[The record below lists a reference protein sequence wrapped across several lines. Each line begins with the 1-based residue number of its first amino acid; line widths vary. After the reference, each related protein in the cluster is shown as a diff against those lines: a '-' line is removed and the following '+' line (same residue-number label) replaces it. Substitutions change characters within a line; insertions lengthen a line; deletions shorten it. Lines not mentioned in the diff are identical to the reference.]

1 MDFKMLE
8 DADFLKNSHGIA
20 VRERIFD
27 EGYFSPPHW
36 HGCFELEII
45 LSGLAEHTYN
55 GIGFRVERGC
65 AYLLSGCDFHAFRA
79 QESTRIINICFDGAL
94 LGEQLASVLSVN
106 PRHAVCRFDEAATA
120 LAEQKAET
128 LKLEL
133 TREQPFSD
141 IMLQNTISQLVIM
154 LLRHSDISCET
165 AAPPLIL
172 HATALIN
179 QCFRGELSLG
189 SLADR
194 LSVSPNYLGQLFKK
208 STGITYNEYV
218 SRLRLRYACRLLT
231 STDLSVKEIAFASGF
246 SSAEYFSDA
255 FRRCLAL
262 TPLSYRK
269 MKKNIV

>member
-1 MDFKMLE
+1 MLE
-8 DADFLKNSHGIA
+8 GTDFLKDSHGIA

-27 EGYFSPPHW
+27 AGYFSPPHW

-45 LSGLAEHTYN
+45 LSGLAELTYN
-55 GIGFRVERGC
+55 GIGFQVERGW

-94 LGEQLASVLSVN
+94 LGEQLSSALTLKPN
-106 PRHAVCRFDEAATA
+106 RAVCCFDEAVTV
-120 LAEQKAET
+120 LAEQKAEA

-141 IMLQNTISQLVIM
+141 IMLQSIISQLAIL
-154 LLRHSDISCET
+154 LLRHSDISCKT
-165 AAPPLIL
+165 AAPPLVL
-172 HATALIN
+172 HAASLIN
-179 QCFRGELSLG
+179 QGFRGELSLG

-218 SRLRLRYACRLLT
+218 SRLRLRYSCRLLT

-246 SSAEYFSDA
+246 SSAEYFCDA

-262 TPLSYRK
+262 TPMSYRK